1 MKLQKEI
8 NRVCLFLL
16 LPSLVGVLLFY
27 IFPFIMSAYYALID
41 NMVDKNFVGLENFT
55 AILQNR
61 LFLRAAKNTAVFIG
75 ISVPLSMLSSLL
87 FAMGLKNMKR
97 GRTFASLGLLF
108 PIIVP
113 SGTIVYF
120 WKIIFD
126 SNGLINKLLADFGFE
141 TKDFSRG
148 WLSMAVIII
157 AFLWKNVGYNVVLFW
172 SGLNWIPQIYYEV
185 YGLEG
190 GNKWQQFKAI
200 TWVYLSP
207 TTFVVLLMSIANSF
221 KVYKEVYLLYGAY
234 PASDIY
240 MLQHYMNNQFQSL
253 NMQKLCSAAYI
264 MFLVISMVLL
274 VLFYAQKKIS
284 DSYQ

>member
-1 MKLQKEI
+1 MKVQRNI

-16 LPSLVGVLLFY
+16 LPSLLGMVLFY

-41 NMVDKNFVGLENFT
+41 NMVDKNFVGLDNIIST
-55 AILQNR
+55 LKNK
-61 LFLRAAKNTAVFIG
+61 LFLRAAKNTAVFMG
-75 ISVPLSMLSSLL
+75 ISVPLSMISSLL
-87 FAMGLKNMKR
+87 LAMGLKNMKK

-126 SNGLINKLLADFGFE
+126 TNGLINKLLVNWGSE
-141 TKDFSRG
+141 PKDFSQS
-148 WLSMAVIII
+148 WLAMAVIII

-172 SGLNWIPQIYYEV
+172 SGLNWIPATYYEV
-185 YGLEG
+185 YSLEG
-190 GNKWQQFKAI
+190 GSKWQQFRGV
-200 TWVYLSP
+200 TWIYLSP

-234 PASDIY
+234 PTSEIY

-264 MFLVISMVLL
+264 LFFAISLILL
-274 VLFYAQKKIS
+274 VLYYAQKKIT

>member
-1 MKLQKEI
+1 MK
-8 NRVCLFLL
+8 NRRNLNKTCFLLL
-16 LPSLVGVLLFY
+16 LPSLLGMLLFY

-41 NMVDKNFVGLENFT
+41 NMVDKNFVGLENFA

-61 LFLRAAKNTAVFIG
+61 LFLRASQNTAIFIG

-87 FAMGLKNMKR
+87 LAMGLKNMKK

-126 SNGLINKLLADFGFE
+126 NNGLINKLLVENGIEAMDFGQ
-141 TKDFSRG
+141 SRFA
-148 WLSMAVIII
+148 MAIIII

-172 SGLNWIPQIYYEV
+172 SGLNWIPGIYYEV
-185 YGLEG
+185 YELEG
-190 GNKWQQFKAI
+190 GSKLRQFGAI

-234 PASDIY
+234 PTSEIY

-264 MFLVISMVLL
+264 MFLVISVILL
-274 VLFYAQKKIS
+274 AVFYAQKKIT

>member
-1 MKLQKEI
+1 MKKKLSNHI
-8 NRVCLFLL
+8 ICFLLL
-16 LPSLVGVLLFY
+16 LPSLAGVLLFY
-27 IFPFIMSAYYALID
+27 IFPFVMSAYYALID
-41 NMVDKNFVGLENFT
+41 NMVDRNFVGLDNIIST
-55 AILQNR
+55 LGNK
-61 LFLRAAKNTAVFIG
+61 LFLRAAKNTAIFMG
-75 ISVPLSMLSSLL
+75 ISVPMSMLTSLL
-87 FAMGLKNMKR
+87 LAMGLKSMKK

-126 SNGLINKLLADFGFE
+126 TNGLINKLLVEGGRE
-141 TKDFSRG
+141 PLDFSQSSLAMG
-148 WLSMAVIII
+148 VIIL

-172 SGLNWIPQIYYEV
+172 SGLNWIPNVYYEV

-190 GNKWQQFKAI
+190 GSKLQQFWGI
-200 TWVYLSP
+200 TWIYLSP

-234 PASDIY
+234 PTSEIY

-264 MFLVISMVLL
+264 MFLVISILLL
-274 VLFYAQKKIS
+274 VVFYAQKKIT

>member
-1 MKLQKEI
+1 MKVQRNI

-16 LPSLVGVLLFY
+16 LPSLLGMVLFY

-41 NMVDKNFVGLENFT
+41 NMVDKNFVGLDNIIST
-55 AILQNR
+55 LKNK
-61 LFLRAAKNTAVFIG
+61 LFLRAAKNTAVFMG

-87 FAMGLKNMKR
+87 LAMGLKNMKR
-97 GRTFASLGLLF
+97 GRSFASLGLLF

-126 SNGLINKLLADFGFE
+126 TNGLVNKLLTERGFE
-141 TKDFSRG
+141 AIDFSQ
-148 WLSMAVIII
+148 STFAMAVIII

-172 SGLNWIPQIYYEV
+172 SGLNWIPNIYYEV
-185 YGLEG
+185 YELEG
-190 GNKWQQFKAI
+190 ASKLQQFRAI

-234 PASDIY
+234 PDSGIY

-264 MFLVISMVLL
+264 MFLVISLLLL
-274 VLFYAQKKIS
+274 VVFYAQKKIT